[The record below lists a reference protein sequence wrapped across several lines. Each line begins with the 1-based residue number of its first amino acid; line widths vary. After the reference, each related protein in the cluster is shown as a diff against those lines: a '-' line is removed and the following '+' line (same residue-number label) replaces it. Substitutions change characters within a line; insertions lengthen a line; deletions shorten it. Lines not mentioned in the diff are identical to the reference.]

1 MINIYVTNY
10 NKPQFIPMQLAQLKK
25 HCKNKFNLI
34 IINNGVTPEME
45 SEINQV
51 CSSLK
56 INSINFK
63 KFANAPKYCSQSH
76 TIALEYTLINYIFK
90 ADTEDI
96 TVIMDNDIFPF
107 KDFDFVEMMNGKKV
121 AGMYQQRVYDNVE
134 HTYLSAIFT
143 MFQNNVD
150 MADFSFYNG
159 YGDTG
164 SGTTILMKKYETE
177 LIKHTAGID
186 MESEYI
192 FRTATDVPYLE
203 KYKCQFIHD
212 CFIHYYRG
220 SNWMESDSSYHENKL
235 NFVKSFLENTEKY
248 NILLDEFVC
257 YEKAHSEKS
266 YNGIDNNYKNYRFL
280 EVNKKASN

>member
-10 NKPQFIPMQLAQLKK
+10 NKPQFIPMQVAQFKK
-25 HCKNKFNLI
+25 HCKNEFDLI

-45 SEINQV
+45 NEIDQV
-51 CSSLK
+51 CISLK
-56 INSINFK
+56 IKSINFEK
-63 KFANAPKYCSQSH
+63 SSQTPKYCSQSH
-76 TIALEYTLINYIFK
+76 NVALEYTLVNHIKK
-90 ADTEDI
+90 ANLDDV

-107 KDFDFVEMMNGKKV
+107 IDFDFLEIMNGKKV
-121 AGMYQQRVYDNVE
+121 AGMYQQRIINDTE
-134 HTYLSAIFT
+134 HNYLSAIFT
-143 MFQNNVD
+143 MFHNDVD

-164 SGTTILMKKYETE
+164 SGTTILMKRYETE

-192 FRTATDVPYLE
+192 FRNSTDVPYLE

-220 SNWMESDSSYHENKL
+220 SNWMESDNNYHEEKL
-235 NFVKSFLENTEKY
+235 NFVKSFLENSEKY
-248 NILLDEFVC
+248 NVLLDEFVC

-266 YNGIDNNYKNYRFL
+266 YNGVDNNYKNYRFL
-280 EVNKKASN
+280 EVNKKASI